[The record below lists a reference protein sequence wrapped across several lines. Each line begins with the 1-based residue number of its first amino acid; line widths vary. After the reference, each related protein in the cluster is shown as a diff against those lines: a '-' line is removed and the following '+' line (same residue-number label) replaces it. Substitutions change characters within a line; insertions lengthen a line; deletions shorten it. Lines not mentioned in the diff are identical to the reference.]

1 MAAALVQRLPPG
13 KVEDMRVRL
22 CSRLSPFPPYRRRP
36 ASSTGRVQ
44 GYLGLEPTR
53 PPQHCLGPRASARH
67 TAAPAAH
74 KAAAVAAR
82 CIARN
87 AAAGPARGPPAARRP
102 RVREIDT

>member
-36 ASSTGRVQ
+36 ASVTGRVQ
-44 GYLGLEPTR
+44 GCLGLEPTR
-53 PPQHCLGPRASARH
+53 PPQ
-67 TAAPAAH
+67 
-74 KAAAVAAR
+74 
-82 CIARN
+82 
-87 AAAGPARGPPAARRP
+87 GPARAPPAARRP